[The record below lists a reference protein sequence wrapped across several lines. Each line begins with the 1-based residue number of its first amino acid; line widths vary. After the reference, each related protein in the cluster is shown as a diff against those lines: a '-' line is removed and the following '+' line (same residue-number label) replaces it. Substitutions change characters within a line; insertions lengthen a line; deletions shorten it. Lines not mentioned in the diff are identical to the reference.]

1 MTRLH
6 AQPGPITAPS
16 PSVFSEPYW
25 EGCALG
31 ELRFQRCTVC
41 SQALH
46 TPAAV
51 CSGCG
56 ADALVWE
63 SSSGRGVI
71 HSFTVVWRPVT
82 PEFEVPYAPA
92 IIELSEGWF
101 LLTCIIDCETEE
113 LSIGA
118 DVEIAFQ
125 TKVNGV
131 SLPYARLVE
140 QSLNS
145 ERSSAG
151 ETHQ

>member
-1 MTRLH
+1 
-6 AQPGPITAPS
+6 
-16 PSVFSEPYW
+16 
-25 EGCALG
+25 
-31 ELRFQRCTVC
+31 
-41 SQALH
+41 
-46 TPAAV
+46 
-51 CSGCG
+51 
-56 ADALVWE
+56 
-63 SSSGRGVI
+63 VI

-140 QSLNS
+140 RSLNS

-151 ETHQ
+151 ETQQ